1 MMYPNMEAER
11 ARLGMTKREFAKRLG
26 ASTNSYYNWINGK
39 NPIPSN
45 ALIKMSKM
53 CGTSIEYLLV
63 EYEERGA

>member
-53 CGTSIEYLLV
+53 CGAKVDYLLGLC
-63 EYEERGA
+63 EERGA